1 MILNVKDLVKRYGEE
16 TAIDHLDLSI
26 DEGEIFG
33 LLGPNGAGKT
43 TLINSVLGLTKTES
57 GHMEVLG
64 KKLASNGNG
73 VKKEIGVVPQD
84 LAIYEDLTA
93 YENVDLFAS
102 LYGLKGQQKK
112 ERVEEAL
119 EFVGLADKKKQYP
132 KKFSGGMKRRL
143 NIAMA
148 IVHQPKLV
156 IMDEPTVGIDP
167 QSRNQ
172 ILESVKT
179 LNQRGITIIYTSHYM
194 EEVEAICTRIAIMDR
209 GRIIARGTKEE
220 LKQLID
226 FEEKGILLVDRPGE
240 GLKTAL
246 KAIEELND
254 VEISQEG
261 VTLTWGKGN
270 QPLTRIMRIVDEQG
284 YQLKGLKI
292 QEPNLENVFLTLTG
306 KTLRD

>member
-1 MILNVKDLVKRYGEE
+1 MVLNVKDLVKRYGEE
-16 TAIDHLDLSI
+16 TAIDHLGLSI

-179 LNQRGITIIYTSHYM
+179 LNQRGITIIYPSHYM